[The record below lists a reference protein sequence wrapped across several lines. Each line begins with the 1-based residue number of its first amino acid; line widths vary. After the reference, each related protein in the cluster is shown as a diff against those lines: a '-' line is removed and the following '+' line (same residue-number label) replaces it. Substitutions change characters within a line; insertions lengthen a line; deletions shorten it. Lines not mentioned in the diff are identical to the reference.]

1 VQLTRTKNAD
11 ALDYAQLS
19 DAEDS
24 EEAYQAFF
32 DKVRKGD
39 PEQASL
45 MTVEPLTLKQVQALM
60 ESQQTLLQYLVTPHK
75 IYLWVVNKQQARGF
89 TIPLAQKK
97 LVAKVDALRTAISDL
112 KPLKQ
117 YQAIARDLYQ
127 QLIEP
132 AKSFIKDKELIIV
145 PHDVLH

>member
-1 VQLTRTKNAD
+1 
-11 ALDYAQLS
+11 
-19 DAEDS
+19 
-24 EEAYQAFF
+24 
-32 DKVRKGD
+32 
-39 PEQASL
+39 
-45 MTVEPLTLKQVQALM
+45 
-60 ESQQTLLQYLVTPHK
+60 LLTPHK